1 MSVSPEFIYTGV
13 SLFILG
19 IFIILFAVFNGVVF
33 DALTDP
39 GKNYVKDH
47 YVTFFAV
54 SVSMVILLSLLSF
67 FYIRLNP
74 SHYQTYSMIVT
85 HISLLLSLTAVSFST
100 LFH

>member
-1 MSVSPEFIYTGV
+1 MANELVYTSV

-19 IFIILFAVFNGVVF
+19 IFITLFAVFNGVIYDVL
-33 DALTDP
+33 DDTN
-39 GKNYVKDH
+39 KNLVKENFI
-47 YVTFFAV
+47 TFFWT
-54 SVSMVILLSLLSF
+54 SVAMVILLSLLSF

-85 HISLLLSLTAVSFST
+85 HISLLLSLTGLSFST